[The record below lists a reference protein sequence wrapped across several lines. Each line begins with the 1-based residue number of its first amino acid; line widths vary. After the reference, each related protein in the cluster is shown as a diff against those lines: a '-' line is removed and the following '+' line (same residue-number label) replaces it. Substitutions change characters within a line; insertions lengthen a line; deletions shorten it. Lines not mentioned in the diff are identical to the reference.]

1 MDYRKLL
8 NDRQYEAVTTSSPY
22 VRVIAGAGSG
32 KTRVLTYRIAYLIGE
47 MHIAPQKILAITFT
61 NKVAKEM
68 KERASQLVPEA
79 SMSLRVSTFHSF
91 CARFLR
97 EEITPALGYP
107 VHFTIFDE
115 DDQEALIKSIAV
127 ELGYKKSDE
136 IVKLSISYIG
146 TNKTYGRYPEDITIV
161 KPNFPQ
167 EKECLHFFSVYE
179 EKLRAMYAIDFDDLL
194 LKTIQILTDFPDV
207 RSKWQHRIDHVL
219 IDEFQDTNDVQYRLL
234 KLILKPSA
242 TLYVVG
248 DPDQT
253 IYTWRGAN
261 QNIILDMDKNYAI
274 ETIILDRNYRST
286 QMILNTA
293 NKLIDHNRL
302 RVKKDL
308 YTENAGGA
316 EVVTHRALRADDEA
330 EWVVREI
337 QRLRYNKKFKYSD
350 VAILYRASYLTLP
363 FENAFNRYRIP
374 YKVFGGVRFYQRTEI
389 KDVLAYFHLLSNI
402 KDDVSFERVI
412 NIPRRGIGEKTVE
425 ILKSEAHAAN
435 LSIYE
440 YLREVENHGTEMKT
454 KCVVALT
461 DMIGKI
467 DKCREKLTSDL
478 EAFSEV
484 LKQFIIDLGYFD
496 YLADDEDKGDFRI
509 DNVNALFDDILS
521 YIKDNP
527 QSGFEEYL
535 QNVALTSSQDD
546 LNDGEYVSLMTV
558 HTAKGLEFA
567 NVFVVGLNEGVFP
580 SERTLSENAY
590 MGLEE
595 ERRLCYV
602 ALTRAKEKLYL
613 SCNGE
618 YSYVIQS
625 RKVPSRFFKEAGID
639 FDRGQQMRYG
649 PQETPTSRTPSMAN
663 AMANNGI
670 VDWAPGDQIN
680 HKVFGPGTVIAVIDN
695 TIIDVDFPSVGRKKL
710 MSSHPAITRV
720 EKNTGG
726 MS

>member
-8 NDRQYEAVTTSSPY
+8 NERQYEAVTTSSPY
-22 VRVIAGAGSG
+22 VRIIAGAGSG
-32 KTRVLTYRIAYLIGE
+32 KTRVLTYRIAFLIGE

-79 SMSLRVSTFHSF
+79 SMSLRVSTFHSL

-97 EEITPALGYP
+97 EEVKSTLGYP
-107 VHFTIFDE
+107 AQFTIFDE
-115 DDQEALIKSIAV
+115 DDQERLVKTIVS
-127 ELGYKKSDE
+127 EMGYKKNDE
-136 IVKLSISYIG
+136 IVKLSLSYIG
-146 TNKTYGRYPEDITIV
+146 TNKTYGRYPGDIRIV

-167 EKECLHFFSVYE
+167 EKECLEVFSRYE
-179 EKLRAMYAIDFDDLL
+179 EKLQSMYAMDFDDLL
-194 LKTIQILTDFPDV
+194 LKTIQILADFPDI
-207 RSKWQHRIDHVL
+207 RSKWQHRIDHIL

-234 KLILKPSA
+234 KLLLKPSA

-261 QNIILDMDKNYAI
+261 QNIILDLDKNYPI
-274 ETIILDRNYRST
+274 ETIVLDRNYRST

-337 QRLRYNKKFKYSD
+337 QRLRYNKKFQYSD

-363 FENAFNRYRIP
+363 FENAFNRYRMP
-374 YKVFGGVRFYQRTEI
+374 YQVFGGVRFYQRAEI
-389 KDVLAYFHLLSNI
+389 KDVLAYFRLLSNI
-402 KDDVSFERVI
+402 KDDVSFERII
-412 NIPRRGIGEKTVE
+412 NIPRRGIGEKTVDT
-425 ILKSEAHAAN
+425 LKAEAHAAG
-435 LSIYE
+435 LSLYE
-440 YLREVENHGTEMKT
+440 YVRVIDQHSTEIKT
-454 KCVVALT
+454 KCVVSLT
-461 DMIGKI
+461 DLISRI

-484 LKQFIIDLGYFD
+484 LKQFIVDLGYFD

-535 QNVALTSSQDD
+535 QNVSLTSSQDD
-546 LNDGEYVSLMTV
+546 LNDGDFISMMTV
-558 HTAKGLEFA
+558 HTAKGLEFK
-567 NVFVVGLNEGVFP
+567 NVFIVGLNEGVFP
-580 SERTLSENAY
+580 SERTMSENAY
-590 MGLEE
+590 LGLEE

-602 ALTRAKEKLYL
+602 ALTRAQEKLYL

-625 RKVPSRFFKEAGID
+625 RKLPSRFFKEAGID
-639 FDRGQQMRYG
+639 FDRGKELRYG
-649 PQETPTSRTPSMAN
+649 PQESPGRTSSLASS
-663 AMANNGI
+663 MANNGI
-670 VDWAPGDQIN
+670 LDWAPGDQII
-680 HKVFGPGTVIAVIDN
+680 HKVFGPGTVVAVIDN

-710 MSSHPAITRV
+710 MSSHPAIQRV